1 MFLNR
6 NKKSKKYI
14 LSKKVFLFC
23 FIFTLLFSF
32 NTPRT
37 SAALWP
43 TIDPIIRTALDKVF
57 NMVMGMIMGTL
68 KKVAVTSLN
77 KEVGNLVGG
86 ASSQAAMFITDYKDF
101 LEVKPEQKAKVYMN
115 DYLSQVTKGKGSLS
129 GYIHKNSSSGL
140 ASANYEGVGDGS
152 FAYGIAKE
160 NPAYGRMI
168 QAANASGISL
178 SASSGGNYINT
189 LVQGAKNITSEIK
202 TPEVT
207 YHGNPSQMFVQ
218 GNFKNM
224 SLYLSGI
231 NNPFAFNLNAEQ
243 EFQKTLSQEVE
254 KAKTMATAGAGFI
267 GNVAN
272 GKVLTPGS
280 IVKESVANAQDLGNK
295 IIAGSTKLP
304 EVLTAV
310 VSQIITQSIQ
320 QGIGN
325 IQANINKEIN
335 GVQVRAQAETN
346 TQVEQ
351 VGPAALYSKFKSR

>member
-1 MFLNR
+1 
-6 NKKSKKYI
+6 
-14 LSKKVFLFC
+14 
-23 FIFTLLFSF
+23 
-32 NTPRT
+32 
-37 SAALWP
+37 
-43 TIDPIIRTALDKVF
+43 
-57 NMVMGMIMGTL
+57 
-68 KKVAVTSLN
+68 
-77 KEVGNLVGG
+77 
-86 ASSQAAMFITDYKDF
+86 
-101 LEVKPEQKAKVYMN
+101 
-115 DYLSQVTKGKGSLS
+115 
-129 GYIHKNSSSGL
+129 
-140 ASANYEGVGDGS
+140 
-152 FAYGIAKE
+152 
-160 NPAYGRMI
+160 
-168 QAANASGISL
+168 
-178 SASSGGNYINT
+178 
-189 LVQGAKNITSEIK
+189 
-202 TPEVT
+202 
-207 YHGNPSQMFVQ
+207 MFVQ